1 MTEQTTYEGT
11 ATVERAAEVSIRY
24 SGKPVTGSP
33 QAMTALH
40 SLTPAAPRRR
50 TKTLAERVNAAY
62 KHKLEPKERELLD
75 RAAEQ
80 AGRRLGNR
88 E

>member
-1 MTEQTTYEGT
+1 MTKPATYPVE
-11 ATVERAAEVSIRY
+11 ATMGQDGQLLVRHSES
-24 SGKPVTGSP
+24 VTGSP
-33 QAMTALH
+33 HVTTELH
-40 SLTPAAPRRR
+40 AHYTEVPPKRSD
-50 TKTLAERVNAAY
+50 KTLAERVNEAY

-80 AGRRLGNR
+80 TGRRLSGR